1 MPPSENEL
9 LSEFADP
16 IPYRTIGAV
25 VHRHFVKK
33 KILDMM
39 QKEIITQVSSHLP
52 VLKVKGKKLNPV
64 WCPLFLL
71 MSDHGYPLKVGFA
84 TL

>member
-1 MPPSENEL
+1 MLRFVKSNKATTLLPYLATVGMPPSENEL

-16 IPYRTIGAV
+16 NPYRTIGAV

-64 WCPLFLL
+64 
-71 MSDHGYPLKVGFA
+71 
-84 TL
+84 